1 MAMTQETS
9 QGQVLPLN
17 NILSLV
23 QLQQEIDTF
32 GYTTLTFQLLN
43 TLAADIINIYWKTS
57 EAWTY
62 QLINLVEAWVI
73 VANITVADVY
83 RLPIQWF
90 VKIKFV
96 RTWVANWNITV
107 NWSLSTEWRS

>member
-43 TLAADIINIYWKTS
+43 TLAADIINIY
-57 EAWTY
+57 
-62 QLINLVEAWVI
+62 
-73 VANITVADVY
+73 
-83 RLPIQWF
+83 
-90 VKIKFV
+90 
-96 RTWVANWNITV
+96 
-107 NWSLSTEWRS
+107 